1 MPQYQ
6 LTQLWN
12 MADIIVCKPQ
22 LRLKSMTSDHRALV
36 VQSTVE
42 FELVDPASNASICD
56 KKRLA
61 PVEGE
66 EKGAYLCH
74 LTIAERRAQPS
85 FCMCGRAL
93 NGKSEVL
100 ISYDFIII
108 VWSRRAISVL
118 FWYWTGLQDTEKRLS
133 SFLCSVH

>member
-1 MPQYQ
+1 MPLFAQNTIAAMSHTV
-6 LTQLWN
+6 LT
-12 MADIIVCKPQ
+12 V
-22 LRLKSMTSDHRALV
+22 
-36 VQSTVE
+36 
-42 FELVDPASNASICD
+42 CD

-66 EKGAYLCH
+66 ERGAYLCH

-108 VWSRRAISVL
+108 V
-118 FWYWTGLQDTEKRLS
+118 
-133 SFLCSVH
+133 